1 MTGMAW
7 FINYYRCP
15 KCGQTWCDEW
25 SAQCDDDCPNCGARH
40 ISPYKSADAPID
52 HEVIVAQLIA
62 AVSEARD
69 HGDDIPD
76 WLSDL
81 EDAAIELTKNEGGD
95 VSDDERPDPIKALKL
110 AREHIERQRQDYESG
125 LEDGTYDDRDG
136 YGQLCADLA
145 KIDAAIVGGR

>member
-81 EDAAIELTKNEGGD
+81 ADAAIELTKNEGGD
-95 VSDDERPDPIKALKL
+95 VSDDEQPDPIEALKL